1 MSLFRHFPILLVS
14 FAGFSPAQTVPPAA
28 PPAAPGT
35 EKIQH
40 LDKFVVSAGHDSKTL
55 FDLAQGTSV
64 LAGEE
69 LHRLAQSTLGETLNG
84 VPGVSSTSYGPGASR
99 PVIRGLGGDRV
110 RVLDNG
116 VGSLDASSVSPDHNT
131 ALEPLFASRIEV
143 LRGPSTLL
151 YGSSAIG
158 GAVNVID
165 NAIPGT
171 APDGRTTGAL
181 ELRGGGAARE
191 RAAVVSVGG
200 GEKSFAAHLNA
211 LQQKSDDLHIPGVA
225 RIDAGAPV
233 NQPRGLLPGSDGATF
248 SGSLGAGLFWS
259 AGRAGAALAYYDT
272 DYGVPN
278 GEDIRIRM
286 RQTRLD
292 LEGEVTQPFGVWRS
306 AKVRV
311 GLGDYTHAELGDGG
325 RTVNTRFNNRAGE
338 GRVELPHVAIGDV
351 TGTIGAQAAR
361 SDFAALGAEVVTPP
375 SLTQSAAIFALE
387 EMKLGSKA
395 TLQAGARYE
404 VQQIGLGDVDPAL
417 PRVPGYAARSGQ
429 VKRSGGLSGSL
440 GLVVYPVKDWSVGA
454 SLASSERLPTAQEL
468 FANGPHGGTGAYEIG
483 TSGLGRLVNDRIEPV
498 ADDPVL
504 RENQIIL
511 LEPETDGNLGL
522 LTAKRG
528 FFRLAHGQIAPL
540 ATGANRWL
548 AGKQIHR
555 ALRLT
560 DGSLVVGFSA
570 TSGDGG
576 MRFAPDG
583 RFLSPIDTSIG
594 LLAKTLRGFFRDR
607 EGGLWIGME
616 TGSARLEWPSTLSLF
631 DSVNGLGQGAV
642 AAVTRH
648 DGVIYAA
655 TGEGLFRLVPADE
668 AGRTAHFERIFNR
681 PVSALA
687 SHPAGLLALSFGGV
701 LTQTQDGFSPVA
713 RLSSEGGVLLRSKR
727 DPERIWV
734 GTTRELRSLHH
745 GPNGWNDEGPVPGFA
760 ENCRALSEATDGAL
774 WVATIDHGFF
784 RLDVAGEKRNA
795 PQVERHA
802 GGPGV
807 AEPLGA
813 DVAAG
818 WAGDAIVTAN
828 REAQRLPH
836 LVLATLGTVHQ
847 RYEEN
852 GPDGAVLW
860 VAGANGLARIETT
873 PAIPPSVPFATQLH
887 ARTLHDGDRLPPE
900 HGPITFEFLA
910 PRQRPT
916 SAVSYQTRLVGL
928 EREWS
933 EWSIKR
939 TRDFSRLPPGRYRFS
954 VRARDAEGIVTP
966 PAEIGFAVL
975 PPWWATAWAIAGYAA
990 VGLGVIA
997 GVVQT
1002 RTRALRRRAEHL
1014 EGVVTQRTAEL
1025 AQRNLELIR
1034 LHRLE
1039 LDEKISARL
1048 AEEKARL
1055 EVLRY
1060 QLNPHFLF
1068 NTLASISA
1076 SLPEGRST
1084 ARTMVERLADFCRLT
1099 LHRSDDRDW
1108 TTLGEELEL
1117 LRAYLEIEQSR
1128 WSDLLSITLAS
1139 DPALDAER
1147 IPHFL
1152 LLPLVENALKYG
1164 RATSQERVGFRLT
1177 TRREPDG
1184 AMVFEV
1190 SNTGEWI
1197 EPTGKRSTS
1206 SLGIGLENLRER
1218 LLRYFPRQHQL
1229 TFSHVN
1235 GWVTV
1240 TLRLAIRHTRSME
1253 PIPTD
1258 RRAPPPAGSP

>member
-1 MSLFRHFPILLVS
+1 MCSSLRTLVPRPAFFVVRLLLLLPV
-14 FAGFSPAQTVPPAA
+14 ARAAAA
-28 PPAAPGT
+28 PDEVGRPVLRHYAPGEHLRYMSNPIVTQDAAGVMYFGCGGNLLTYDGARWGDLVLPT
-35 EKIQH
+35 E
-40 LDKFVVSAGHDSKTL
+40 SAGVREFAVTRD
-55 FDLAQGTSV
+55 GTIYLGGAGV
-64 LAGEE
+64 LG
-69 LHRLAQSTLGETLNG
+69 
-84 VPGVSSTSYGPGASR
+84 
-99 PVIRGLGGDRV
+99 VIRGA
-110 RVLDNG
+110 
-116 VGSLDASSVSPDHNT
+116 GSNAAYVSLVDQLPPAERNVDEIQH
-131 ALEPLFASRIEV
+131 AA
-143 LRGPSTLL
+143 
-151 YGSSAIG
+151 AIG
-158 GAVNVID
+158 ETVFFSDERRIL
-165 NAIPGT
+165 
-171 APDGRTTGAL
+171 RY
-181 ELRGGGAARE
+181 RGGRFT
-191 RAAVVSVGG
+191 V
-200 GEKSFAAHLNA
+200 
-211 LQQKSDDLHIPGVA
+211 IP
-225 RIDAGAPV
+225 
-233 NQPRGLLPGSDGATF
+233 F
-248 SGSLGAGLFWS
+248 S
-259 AGRAGAALAYYDT
+259 
-272 DYGVPN
+272 
-278 GEDIRIRM
+278 
-286 RQTRLD
+286 
-292 LEGEVTQPFGVWRS
+292 
-306 AKVRV
+306 
-311 GLGDYTHAELGDGG
+311 
-325 RTVNTRFNNRAGE
+325 
-338 GRVELPHVAIGDV
+338 
-351 TGTIGAQAAR
+351 
-361 SDFAALGAEVVTPP
+361 TPP
-375 SLTQSAAIFALE
+375 SSR
-387 EMKLGSKA
+387 
-395 TLQAGARYE
+395 GARLHA
-404 VQQIGLGDVDPAL
+404 VGDAL
-417 PRVPGYAARSGQ
+417 YVTA
-429 VKRSGGLSGSL
+429 
-440 GLVVYPVKDWSVGA
+440 
-454 SLASSERLPTAQEL
+454 LA
-468 FANGPHGGTGAYEIG
+468 H
-483 TSGLGRLVNDRIEPV
+483 GLGRLVNDTIEPV
-498 ADDPVL
+498 ADDRVL
-504 RENQIIL
+504 REDQIVL
-511 LEPETDGNLGL
+511 LEQEKDGSLVL
-522 LTAKRG
+522 LTARRG
-528 FFRLAHGQIAPL
+528 FFRLSDVKIAPL
-540 ATGANRWL
+540 ATEANRWL
-548 AGKQIHR
+548 ANEHVYR

-576 MRFAPDG
+576 MRFAADG
-583 RFLSPIDTSIG
+583 RFLSPIDNSIG

-616 TGSARLEWPSTLSLF
+616 TGTARLEWPSTVSLF
-631 DSVNGLGQGAV
+631 DSANGLGQGAV

-648 DGVIYAA
+648 DSVIYAA

-668 AGRTAHFERIFNR
+668 AGRSAHFERIFNR
-681 PVSALA
+681 PVSALV
-687 SHPAGLLALSFGGV
+687 SHPAGLLALGFGGV
-701 LTQTQDGFSPVA
+701 LSQTRDGFSPVA
-713 RLSSEGGVLLRSKR
+713 RFPSQGGVMLRSKR
-727 DPERIWV
+727 DPDRIWV
-734 GTTRELRSLHH
+734 GTARELHSLHH
-745 GPNGWNDEGPVPGFA
+745 GPDGWNDEGPIPGFT
-760 ENCRALSEATDGAL
+760 ENCRALREASDGAL
-774 WVATIDHGFF
+774 WITTADHGDF
-784 RLDVAGEKRNA
+784 RVDVAGEKRNV
-795 PQVERHA
+795 PQAVGRTDGRELAKRF
-802 GGPGV
+802 GPG
-807 AEPLGA
+807 ATSNPAG
-813 DVAAG
+813 DSIVAAN
-818 WAGDAIVTAN
+818 D
-828 REAQRLPH
+828 EAKGLPH
-836 LVLATLGTVHQ
+836 FLLATLGTVQQVHK
-847 RYEEN
+847 EA

-860 VAGANGLARIETT
+860 VAGANGLARVETT
-873 PAIPPSVPFATQLH
+873 PAIPASVPFTTQLH

-933 EWSIKR
+933 KWSIKR
-939 TRDFSRLPPGRYRFS
+939 TRDFSLLPPGRYRFS

-966 PAEIGFAVL
+966 PAEIGFTVL

-1002 RTRALRRRAEHL
+1002 RTLALRRRAEHL

-1034 LHRLE
+1034 LHQLE

-1229 TFSHVN
+1229 TFSHAN

-1240 TLRLAIRHTRSME
+1240 TLRLAVRHTRSME

-1258 RRAPPPAGSP
+1258 RSAPPPAGSP